1 MPAISLRTGCGDGG
15 FMRFVIV
22 GSTNWILFDVP
33 FSVLNGHLEQG
44 VLESERPF
52 TQFGFTFAGPTMT
65 VCKLKHPFC
74 TLAACSKTT
83 GSSDQTDFRCPP
95 ADVNG
100 MQVPDYQLSPGCGQ
114 NCGFVKP
121 ARPANNAQWQNVAVN
136 SAQNQM
142 NYPG

>member
-1 MPAISLRTGCGDGG
+1 
-15 FMRFVIV
+15 
-22 GSTNWILFDVP
+22 
-33 FSVLNGHLEQG
+33 
-44 VLESERPF
+44 
-52 TQFGFTFAGPTMT
+52 
-65 VCKLKHPFC
+65 
-74 TLAACSKTT
+74 
-83 GSSDQTDFRCPP
+83 
-95 ADVNG
+95 

>member
-1 MPAISLRTGCGDGG
+1 MTAISLRTGCADGG

-65 VCKLKHPFC
+65 VCKL
-74 TLAACSKTT
+74 
-83 GSSDQTDFRCPP
+83 QPP
-95 ADVNG
+95 CA
-100 MQVPDYQLSPGCGQ
+100 PEAWPRSTPHSHRLL
-114 NCGFVKP
+114 
-121 ARPANNAQWQNVAVN
+121 
-136 SAQNQM
+136 
-142 NYPG
+142 